1 MVQKEFSFSTHAD
14 VFPNVAHRGLDGA
27 VILVQPLSFAL
38 GDGYDGD
45 NDNVIMMVTKM
56 RMNVVAVMTT
66 MIIMSVMVVV
76 MQRLMQPLRQPLS
89 FAPKSS

>member
-1 MVQKEFSFSTHAD
+1 MNFVNGPKGVS
-14 VFPNVAHRGLDGA
+14 VARRGLDGA